1 MHRTAEQRLHLIFTA
16 ADAPEG
22 GNPPPAAST
31 ETCSPPLPHERR
43 TSRLPLLPSGPRG
56 VQRAKGVSGA
66 LQLHLSHRRPRGT
79 RAHDS
84 SRLPPLDSG
93 TAPRAS
99 APAYRRFRVPGDA
112 EPPSLVRRHSIIP
125 INEYIKVWYPII
137 REDITFD
144 LYHLTK
150 KEPYS
155 FLDSPLITA
164 DAIIWA
170 NLKGSGI
177 KELF

>member
-1 MHRTAEQRLHLIFTA
+1 MSIFTA

-22 GNPPPAAST
+22 GNPPPAAFT

-43 TSRLPLLPSGPRG
+43 TSRLPLLPSGPCG
-56 VQRAKGVSGA
+56 VRRAKGVSGA

-79 RAHDS
+79 GVHDS

-112 EPPSLVRRHSIIP
+112 EPPGLVRRHLIVSIKTYKDLVFK
-125 INEYIKVWYPII
+125 NFI
-137 REDITFD
+137 RE
-144 LYHLTK
+144 K
-150 KEPYS
+150 
-155 FLDSPLITA
+155 LIYLQGLESDT
-164 DAIIWA
+164 IWGCLLHSVRNA
-170 NLKGSGI
+170 LGNDGTDDKGNYWY
-177 KELF
+177 